1 MKRQITIFILVN
13 ILLQSCVVY
22 QKSSVSVDDAAN
34 KGKVMFENNEGKKIY
49 LNNIIYEDG
58 ANYINEDGT
67 YYGIWDNNQMV
78 PMNSID
84 SSDFYLKDIKASSNR
99 TGWAIVGFVI
109 IPLGI
114 IIGMELY
121 EVRFY

>member
-1 MKRQITIFILVN
+1 MN

-22 QKSSVSVDDAAN
+22 QKSSVSVDDAVN
-34 KGKVMFENNEGKKIY
+34 KGKVMVVNNEGKKIY
-49 LNNIIYEDG
+49 LMNIIYEDG

-78 PMNSID
+78 PMTSTD

>member
-13 ILLQSCVVY
+13 IFLQSCVVY
-22 QKSSVSVDDAAN
+22 QKSSVSVDDAVN
-34 KGKVMFENNEGKKIY
+34 KGKVMVVNNEGKKIY
-49 LNNIIYEDG
+49 LMNIIYEDG
-58 ANYINEDGT
+58 AYFINEDGT
-67 YYGIWDNNQMV
+67 YYGIWDNDQMV
-78 PMNSID
+78 PMTSTD
-84 SSDFYLKDIKASSNR
+84 SSDFYLKDIKASSKR

-121 EVRFY
+121 EVRFN